1 MACGICIA
9 VPSANSSPGSEVK
22 AGSCSLQSLAPHS
35 QVWSTNRKRDTNT
48 LLQVR
53 NANSQQVTPP
63 HMSFKISVYI
73 SPSNTA
79 PSKARISV
87 LVFQERKLGTEG
99 GLATQQV
106 VESGSGKLGRVWW
119 SFLINLPYFPA
130 LECDPGRGT

>member
-1 MACGICIA
+1 MA
-9 VPSANSSPGSEVK
+9 
-22 AGSCSLQSLAPHS
+22 
-35 QVWSTNRKRDTNT
+35 
-48 LLQVR
+48 
-53 NANSQQVTPP
+53 
-63 HMSFKISVYI
+63 FKISAYI

-79 PSKARISV
+79 PSKALITV

-106 VESGSGKLGRVWW
+106 IESGSGKLGPVWW